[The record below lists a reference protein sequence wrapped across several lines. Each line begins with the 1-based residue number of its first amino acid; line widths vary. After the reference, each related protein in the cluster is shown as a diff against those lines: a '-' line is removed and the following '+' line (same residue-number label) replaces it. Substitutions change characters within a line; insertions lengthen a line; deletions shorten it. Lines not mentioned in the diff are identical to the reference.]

1 MGRIKG
7 ISVILVEKVKSSEDE
22 FGAIEYEDKKITVDN
37 VLVYPSTTDEVANTT
52 NLTGKTARYTLCIP
66 KSDTHTWIDAEVEFF
81 GRKWRTIGMPQEY
94 ISDLVPGQWNKKVM
108 VGTYE

>member
-1 MGRIKG
+1 MGKIKG

-66 KSDTHTWIDAEVEFF
+66 KSDMHTWIDAEVEFF
-81 GRKWRTIGMPQEY
+81 GRKWRTIGIPQEY